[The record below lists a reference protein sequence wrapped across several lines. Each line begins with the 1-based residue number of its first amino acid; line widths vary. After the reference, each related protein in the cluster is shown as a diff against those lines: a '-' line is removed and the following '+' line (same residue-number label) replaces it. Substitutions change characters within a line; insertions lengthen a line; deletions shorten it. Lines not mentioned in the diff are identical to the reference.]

1 MSIFSQFFPFLN
13 SSSLSTSERS
23 LLLHSCAFV
32 ALSDGQASV
41 GEMSSFKK
49 NVAEI
54 GGFHSS
60 EIEKAF
66 SEKILLEAN
75 FANDL
80 KNLAPP
86 KAHMILKLLFII
98 SNSDDKI
105 TDDELNAIRSICE
118 LMMPKNNWTDIY
130 NWISNYKNFVDST
143 KKLFGKH

>member
-1 MSIFSQFFPFLN
+1 
-13 SSSLSTSERS
+13 
-23 LLLHSCAFV
+23 
-32 ALSDGQASV
+32 
-41 GEMSSFKK
+41 MSSFKK

-118 LMMPKNNWTDIY
+118 LMMPKHNWTDIY